1 MDRARARPKTA
12 GQCFGFGFPAS
23 VGASGCPSSCKPCR
37 GARDSFRFGFSGRI
51 TVQRPRCSPF
61 GAHRLGSRRPRP
73 GLFPQLR
80 TKTMG
85 RTLENKQQ
93 IIEELKGLLGAA
105 EMALVLDYKGLSIKE
120 MSDLRTRL
128 QASSGICKV
137 TKNTLMRRAID
148 GNSAWSELDSL
159 LTGTNAFVLI
169 KGDVS
174 GAVKAI
180 QAFQKDTKKSDVKGG
195 LFEGKLLS
203 QNDIKALGELPSKEV
218 LIAQIAGAI
227 NAVATKLAVGI
238 NEVPSGLARALKQ
251 HAESG
256 DAS

>member
-1 MDRARARPKTA
+1 
-12 GQCFGFGFPAS
+12 
-23 VGASGCPSSCKPCR
+23 
-37 GARDSFRFGFSGRI
+37 
-51 TVQRPRCSPF
+51 
-61 GAHRLGSRRPRP
+61 
-73 GLFPQLR
+73 
-80 TKTMG
+80 MG
-85 RTLENKQQ
+85 RTLESKQQ
-93 IIEELKGLLGAA
+93 IIEELKGLLGEA

-128 QASSGICKV
+128 QANSGICKV

-169 KGDVS
+169 KGDVG
-174 GAVKAI
+174 GAVKAV
-180 QAFQKDTKKSDVKGG
+180 QSFQKDTKKSDVKGG
-195 LFEGKLLS
+195 LYEGKLLS
-203 QNDIKALGELPSKEV
+203 QNDIKAIAELPSKEV